1 MNLSLAQAVKSEV
14 PSVSTINSQAGFL
27 LASIS
32 EDTRKWVSEKLV
44 VTKTDHH
51 IYAQI
56 IDDATS
62 KVLTS
67 SSTLTLKLKGN
78 NVQNAK
84 KVGTDIAKK
93 AKDLKITAIAFDR
106 GGNKYHGRVKALA
119 DAAREAG
126 LKF

>member
-1 MNLSLAQAVKSEV
+1 MKR
-14 PSVSTINSQAGFL
+14 INF
-27 LASIS
+27 
-32 EDTRKWVSEKLV
+32 DRKVQRKLRHKRITNTLNRAENKKPRLV

-56 IDDATS
+56 IDDATG
-62 KVLTS
+62 KVLVAT
-67 SSTLTLKLKGN
+67 STLMLKLDKAN
-78 NVQNAK
+78 LANAK
-84 KVGTDIAKK
+84 QVGTEIAQKAKAKK
-93 AKDLKITAIAFDR
+93 ISTVAFDR

>member
-1 MNLSLAQAVKSEV
+1 MKH
-14 PSVSTINSQAGFL
+14 INF
-27 LASIS
+27 
-32 EDTRKWVSEKLV
+32 DRKKQRKLRHKRTTNTLKRAENIRPRLV

-51 IYAQI
+51 IYALI

-62 KVLTS
+62 KVLAS

-78 NVQNAK
+78 NVENAK

>member
-1 MNLSLAQAVKSEV
+1 MKH
-14 PSVSTINSQAGFL
+14 INF
-27 LASIS
+27 
-32 EDTRKWVSEKLV
+32 DRKKQRKLRHKRTTNTLKRAENTHPRLV

-62 KVLTS
+62 KVLAS
-67 SSTLTLKLKGN
+67 SSTLTLKLKSN
-78 NVQNAK
+78 NVENAK